1 MQNQNKI
8 AIVTGGGSGIGLAI
22 AEKFTQNNIRT
33 IIIGRDQI
41 KLDSAKKRLGELCEP
56 LSYDVNELAGIPGLV
71 NELKQRFGKIDILV
85 NNAGINLKKDFTE
98 VTDEDFQK
106 VILTNVTSVFVFSRE
121 VVKCMLEKKNGGV
134 IINISSMAAQYG
146 LPRVIGYS
154 ASKNAIDGM
163 TRAMAVELS
172 SKGIRVNAIAP
183 GFITTAMTAKAFS
196 DDPERMNKAMARTPM
211 GKFGEPSDIGDAALF
226 LAPPQHRNRPG
237 RPVFSI
243 YPEFG
248 RRKGP
253 WPSFRFSTASPR
265 RCVRISTPPRVNPC
279 LAGGST

>member
-1 MQNQNKI
+1 METENQKI

-22 AEKFTQNNIRT
+22 AEKFTQSNIRT
-33 IIIGRDQI
+33 IIIGRDQK
-41 KLDSAKKRLGELCEP
+41 KLDSAKEKLGDLCEP
-56 LSYDVNELAGIPGLV
+56 ISYDVNELIGIPNLIDGLV
-71 NELKQRFGKIDILV
+71 KRFGKIDILV

-172 SKGIRVNAIAP
+172 SKGIRINAIAP
-183 GFITTAMTAKAFS
+183 GFITTPMTAKAFS
-196 DDPERMNKAMARTPM
+196 DDPARLNKALARTPM
-211 GKFGEPSDIGDAALF
+211 GKLGEPADIGDAALF
-226 LAPPQHRNRPG
+226 LVSDAAKFITG
-237 RPVFSI
+237 VILPVDGGNSI
-243 YPEFG
+243 GF
-248 RRKGP
+248 
-253 WPSFRFSTASPR
+253 
-265 RCVRISTPPRVNPC
+265 
-279 LAGGST
+279 

>member
-1 MQNQNKI
+1 MQKENQQQI

-33 IIIGRDQI
+33 IIIGRDKE
-41 KLDSAKKRLGELCEP
+41 KLDSAKKKLGDLCEVVP
-56 LSYDVNELAGIPGLV
+56 FDVNDLAGIPNLV
-71 NELKQRFGKIDILV
+71 NDLVKRFGEIDILV

-106 VILTNVTSVFVFSRE
+106 VILTNVTSVFVLSRE
-121 VVKCMLEKKNGGV
+121 VVKCMLEQKKGGV

-172 SKGIRVNAIAP
+172 SKGIRINAIAP
-183 GFITTAMTAKAFS
+183 GFITTPMTAKAFS
-196 DDPERMNKAMARTPM
+196 DDPARLNRAIARTPM
-211 GKFGEPSDIGDAALF
+211 GKMGEPGDIGDAALF
-226 LAPPQHRNRPG
+226 LVSDAAKFITG
-237 RPVFSI
+237 VILPVDGGNSI
-243 YPEFG
+243 GF
-248 RRKGP
+248 
-253 WPSFRFSTASPR
+253 
-265 RCVRISTPPRVNPC
+265 
-279 LAGGST
+279 